1 MDKFEL
7 EKLSL
12 KMEALDNLLLAMEEG
27 IFSENYGVQNFR
39 IGFAYLTDMASEI
52 SDELR
57 EIVREV
63 FKNGKQISK
72 NK

>member
-1 MDKFEL
+1 MDKFKL

-52 SDELR
+52 RDELK
-57 EIVREV
+57 EIVKGAFE
-63 FKNGKQISK
+63 NGK
-72 NK
+72 

>member
-12 KMEALDNLLLAMEEG
+12 KMEALDDLLLAMETA
-27 IFSENYGVQNFR
+27 IYTNNYDVTNYR
-39 IGFAYLTDMASEI
+39 RGFAYLTDMASEI

-57 EIVREV
+57 EIVKEV
-63 FKNGKQISK
+63 FKNDKRK
-72 NK
+72 

>member
-1 MDKFEL
+1 MDKFKL

-39 IGFAYLTDMASEI
+39 TGFAYLTDMASEI
-52 SDELR
+52 RDELK
-57 EIVREV
+57 EIVKGAFE
-63 FKNGKQISK
+63 NGK
-72 NK
+72 

>member
-1 MDKFEL
+1 MDKFKL

-52 SDELR
+52 RDELK
-57 EIVREV
+57 EIVKGE
-63 FKNGKQISK
+63 FENGK
-72 NK
+72 

>member
-12 KMEALDNLLLAMEEG
+12 KMEALDDLLLAMGTAIYTNEYDV
-27 IFSENYGVQNFR
+27 ENYR
-39 IGFAYLTDMASEI
+39 SGFAYLTDMASEI
-52 SDELR
+52 SDELK

-63 FKNGKQISK
+63 FENGKQIGK

>member
-12 KMEALDNLLLAMEEG
+12 KMEALDDLLLAMETAIYTNEYDVA
-27 IFSENYGVQNFR
+27 NYR
-39 IGFAYLTDMASEI
+39 RGFAYLTDMANEI
-52 SDELR
+52 SDKLK

-63 FKNGKQISK
+63 FENGKQIGK

>member
-12 KMEALDNLLLAMEEG
+12 KMEALDDLLLAMETA
-27 IFSENYGVQNFR
+27 IYTNDYDVTNYR
-39 IGFAYLTDMASEI
+39 RGFAYLTDMASEI

-57 EIVREV
+57 EIVKEV
-63 FKNGKQISK
+63 FKNDKRK
-72 NK
+72 K

>member
-12 KMEALDNLLLAMEEG
+12 KMEALDDLLLAMETA
-27 IFSENYGVQNFR
+27 IYTNDYDVTNYR
-39 IGFAYLTDMASEI
+39 RGFAYLTDMASEI

-57 EIVREV
+57 EIVKEV
-63 FKNGKQISK
+63 FKNDKRK
-72 NK
+72 

>member
-12 KMEALDNLLLAMEEG
+12 KMEALDDLLLAMETA
-27 IFSENYGVQNFR
+27 IYTNDYDVTNYR
-39 IGFAYLTDMASEI
+39 RGFAYLTDMSSEI

-57 EIVREV
+57 EIVKEV
-63 FKNGKQISK
+63 FKNDKRK
-72 NK
+72 

>member
-27 IFSENYGVQNFR
+27 IFNGNYDVSNYR
-39 IGFAYLTDMASEI
+39 KGFAHLTDMASEI
-52 SDELR
+52 SEKLNQM
-57 EIVREV
+57 VQEV
-63 FKNGKQISK
+63 FKNGK
-72 NK
+72 

>member
-12 KMEALDNLLLAMEEG
+12 KMEALDNLLLAMETA
-27 IFSENYGVQNFR
+27 IYSNDYDVANYR
-39 IGFAYLTDMASEI
+39 RGFAYLTDMASEI

-57 EIVREV
+57 EMVREV
-63 FKNGKQISK
+63 FKNDKRK
-72 NK
+72 

>member
-12 KMEALDNLLLAMEEG
+12 RMEALDDLLLAMETA
-27 IFSENYGVQNFR
+27 IYTNDYDVTNYR
-39 IGFAYLTDMASEI
+39 RGFAYLTDMASEI

-57 EIVREV
+57 EIVKEV
-63 FKNGKQISK
+63 FKNDKRK
-72 NK
+72 